1 MEDEITIDL
10 DILSVI
16 RVIIKKIWIVLYV
29 GVICAIGLDT
39 FYIVTY
45 QPEYQTSSQFLV
57 TVKENATYNTW
68 TTIIST
74 QEMAEKFSYLLSSS
88 VMAKEVADNLNFD
101 TLPGVIETSVLDES
115 SIVTVNVKAD
125 SPINAYNIMNNLI
138 SSYSDVSMHM
148 DEDAILEPLDEIRLP
163 VTPSNHLN
171 SRRNLLIGFAVGAV
185 VSMGLIILYE
195 LLKDDIK
202 TEKHVEKKLDI
213 SLFGTLYEEKRGYL
227 KFRKKRNILI
237 NDITTSF
244 EYVENIKTIRSKLEH
259 YLTTNK
265 MKSVLITSTLE
276 NEGKSTLAVN
286 LALSFSK
293 TGAKVLL
300 VDMDLK
306 KPSLHKIL
314 TLDQSKIMSLEQT
327 LENKK
332 YQQAVFKNIWGID
345 VIVND
350 KTFIDS
356 ELLLENIDLNDLFNE
371 LKKHYDYII
380 VDSAPVLAGE
390 DTAILSSKIDAT
402 LFVTRQNY
410 GKVRYINDAIDLIK
424 DTGGN
429 LIGCILT
436 RCFKLPFTKMVNY
449 GHYHNYYGNHYRKL
463 FKESQEE
470 IKKSQGDLN
479 G

>member
-237 NDITTSF
+237 NDITTGF

-259 YLTTNK
+259 
-265 MKSVLITSTLE
+265 
-276 NEGKSTLAVN
+276 
-286 LALSFSK
+286 
-293 TGAKVLL
+293 
-300 VDMDLK
+300 
-306 KPSLHKIL
+306 
-314 TLDQSKIMSLEQT
+314 
-327 LENKK
+327 
-332 YQQAVFKNIWGID
+332 
-345 VIVND
+345 
-350 KTFIDS
+350 
-356 ELLLENIDLNDLFNE
+356 
-371 LKKHYDYII
+371 
-380 VDSAPVLAGE
+380 
-390 DTAILSSKIDAT
+390 
-402 LFVTRQNY
+402 
-410 GKVRYINDAIDLIK
+410 
-424 DTGGN
+424 
-429 LIGCILT
+429 
-436 RCFKLPFTKMVNY
+436 
-449 GHYHNYYGNHYRKL
+449 
-463 FKESQEE
+463 
-470 IKKSQGDLN
+470 
-479 G
+479 